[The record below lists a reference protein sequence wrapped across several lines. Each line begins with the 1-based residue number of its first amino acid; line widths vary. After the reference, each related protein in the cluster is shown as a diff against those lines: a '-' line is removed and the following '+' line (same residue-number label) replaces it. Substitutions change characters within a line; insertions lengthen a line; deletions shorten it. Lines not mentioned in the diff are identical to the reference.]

1 MQTKLT
7 IVLMLILA
15 LVFSVPGYSQL
26 NHSGFGGGVSLGGT
40 LGNTDFTNRED
51 VNSIGRAFLRYGF
64 SSHFHAELGAGVAV
78 VNGLDYRT
86 LIHPM
91 EFRLLISP
99 FAEENWNPYLYGGFG
114 YMHYEMEDLPRNA
127 TAGEEEKG
135 WMGIIPAGLGLQFRM
150 NEKVAFELTAGYNLA
165 LKDNLDA
172 VVLNDN
178 NDGYFTF
185 TFGLTAVGS
194 DPNKDS
200 DGDGLTD
207 KQEKELRTDPK
218 NADTD
223 GDGLSD
229 GKEFFTTKTDPLKA
243 DTDGD
248 GLNDGAEVNQYQTDP
263 NKTDTDGDGLSD
275 YDEAMTYKTNPL
287 KADTDGDGLKDNDEI
302 TKHKTNP
309 TKADTDGDGL
319 KDGDEVNMYKTNP
332 LAADTDGDGLSD
344 SEEVLTYKTNPTLKD
359 TDGGTVDDGTEV
371 KRGTDPLNAEDDVV
385 KLGVPIVFDGI
396 TFATG
401 KADITPESEN
411 TLQKALKTLKTYQ
424 DISVEISGHTDN
436 VGNVKKNQKLSEQR
450 ANAVRDW
457 LISNGIDANR
467 LTAVGYGQEKP
478 MVGND
483 TKENKAKNRRI
494 EFSRTK

>member
-1 MQTKLT
+1 M
-7 IVLMLILA
+7 
-15 LVFSVPGYSQL
+15 
-26 NHSGFGGGVSLGGT
+26 
-40 LGNTDFTNRED
+40 
-51 VNSIGRAFLRYGF
+51 
-64 SSHFHAELGAGVAV
+64 
-78 VNGLDYRT
+78 
-86 LIHPM
+86 
-91 EFRLLISP
+91 
-99 FAEENWNPYLYGGFG
+99 
-114 YMHYEMEDLPRNA
+114 
-127 TAGEEEKG
+127 
-135 WMGIIPAGLGLQFRM
+135 
-150 NEKVAFELTAGYNLA
+150 
-165 LKDNLDA
+165 
-172 VVLNDN
+172 
-178 NDGYFTF
+178 
-185 TFGLTAVGS
+185 
-194 DPNKDS
+194 
-200 DGDGLTD
+200 
-207 KQEKELRTDPK
+207 
-218 NADTD
+218 
-223 GDGLSD
+223 SD